1 MQIKILKSW
10 LYRFWSLFQQVFMC
24 ELENLL
30 KDIMCRC
37 RWKFPKVGSIFF
49 WRLFQQILMCEIE
62 NLLEDV
68 MCRCRS
74 ARLRNFAGY
83 SVKRDLYIPKRDLHT
98 NKRDQYIEFWKSHVR
113 AGTGWRRVIGCLI
126 FIGHFLQK
134 SPRISGSF
142 AENDLRLKAFLE
154 SSPLYRNSRKSI
166 RDLYI
171 PKRDLHIHKRDQ

>member
-1 MQIKILKSW
+1 
-10 LYRFWSLFQQVFMC
+10 MC
-24 ELENLL
+24 EIENLL
-30 KDIMCRC
+30 KDFMCRC
-37 RWKFPKVGSIFF
+37 WWKFPKVGSIVF

-98 NKRDQYIEFWKSHVR
+98 HKRDHYIEFWRSHVR
-113 AGTGWRRVIGCLI
+113 AGAGWRRFIGCLI

-142 AENDLRLKAFLE
+142 AENDLRLKASFE
-154 SSPLYRNSRKSI
+154 SSPPCVPLSAIFTRV
-166 RDLYI
+166 
-171 PKRDLHIHKRDQ
+171 HINVYTKKKIHTKWKVSTYVCTA